1 MKLPRRAHRVRV
13 PGFRFAGVRAGLKTR
28 GRDVALIA
36 CERPV
41 TAAGVLTTNR
51 APAAPV
57 VLTRARLATG
67 RAAAVLVNAGN
78 ANACTGRAGQRTA
91 ESSTALV
98 AELLAVPPAS
108 VLVCSTGRIGVPVPD
123 DLLQGGVRAAARA
136 LRPDGFGDAAEAIC
150 TTDAFPKTAVRRL
163 RLGGK
168 PVTIAVLGKGAG
180 MISPNMATLL
190 VFACTDARLSP
201 AVARRALAAGV
212 DGSFN
217 RITVDGDMSTNDSV
231 LLLASGAAGNAAV
244 RAGSPDHRRFEQA
257 LTAALAEVARLVVLD
272 GEGARKCVQVTV
284 EGARDD
290 DAAQCAARGVAES
303 MLCKAAFAGADPNW
317 GRFVCAAGAT
327 GVTLDAGRV
336 DVVIGGVPVARAGR
350 PIPGALRRAKARMQQ
365 REFTV
370 LLRLRQGTGRGWM
383 WTSDLTV
390 EYVHFNA
397 AYTT

>member
-13 PGFRFAGVRAGLKTR
+13 PGFRFAGVRAGLKTA

-36 CERPV
+36 CDGLV

-57 VLTRARLATG
+57 QATRARLANG

-78 ANACTGRAGQRTA
+78 ANACTGRAGRRTV
-91 ESSTALV
+91 ETSTALV
-98 AELLAVPPAS
+98 AELLGVPVDG
-108 VLVCSTGRIGVPVPD
+108 VLVCSTGRIGVPMPD
-123 DLLQGGVRAAARA
+123 AQLLGGVRAAVRA
-136 LRPDGFGDAAEAIC
+136 LGRDGLPNAAEAIC

-168 PVTIAVLGKGAG
+168 AVTLAVLGKGAG

-201 AVARRALAAGV
+201 GVARAALRTAV
-212 DGSFN
+212 EGSFN
-217 RITVDGDMSTNDSV
+217 RITVDGDMSTNDSL
-231 LLLASGAAGNAAV
+231 LLLASGAAGNEPL
-244 RAGSPDHRRFEQA
+244 RRGSRDHARFVDA

-272 GEGARKCVQVTV
+272 GEGARKCIRVTV
-284 EGARDD
+284 EGARTDD
-290 DAAQCAARGVAES
+290 EAQVAARGIAES

-327 GVTLDAGRV
+327 GITLDADRV
-336 DVVIGGVPVARAGR
+336 DVLIGGVAVARAGK
-350 PIPGALRRAKARMQQ
+350 PDPSSLRRAKARMQQ
-365 REFTV
+365 REFEIV
-370 LLRLRQGTGRGWM
+370 LRLRQGTGRGWM

>member
-91 ESSTALV
+91 ETSTALV
-98 AELLAVPPAS
+98 AALLGLSPES
-108 VLVCSTGRIGVPVPD
+108 VLACSTGRIGVPVPD
-123 DLLQGGVRAAARA
+123 DVLQAGVRSAVRA

-150 TTDAFPKTAVRRL
+150 TTDVFPKTAVRRV
-163 RLGGK
+163 RLGGT
-168 PVTIAVLGKGAG
+168 PVTLAVLGKGAG
-180 MISPNMATLL
+180 MIAPNMATLL
-190 VFACTDARLSP
+190 VFACTDARLSTG
-201 AVARRALAAGV
+201 AARRALGTAV
-212 DGSFN
+212 EGSFN
-217 RITVDGDMSTNDSV
+217 RITVDGDMSTNDSL
-231 LLLASGAAGNAAV
+231 LLLASGAAGNPAV
-244 RAGSPDHRRFEQA
+244 RVGSPDHARFAQA
-257 LTAALAEVARLVVLD
+257 LTSALAEVARLVVLD
-272 GEGARKCVQVTV
+272 GEGARKCVQVRV
-284 EGARDD
+284 EGGRDD
-290 DAAQCAARGVAES
+290 DEAQCAARGIAES
-303 MLCKAAFAGADPNW
+303 LLCKAAFAGADPNW

-327 GVTLDAGRV
+327 GVALDANRV

-370 LLRLRQGTGRGWM
+370 LLRLRQGAGRGWM

-390 EYVHFNA
+390 DYVHFNA